1 MNNLSDEQ
9 VAILVVEVIC
19 FDMLAR
25 DYLFQ
30 AHSKLQEEEHRAQ
43 RYLGTSQGC
52 NSCELVSAIER

>member
-1 MNNLSDEQ
+1 
-9 VAILVVEVIC
+9 
-19 FDMLAR
+19 MLAR